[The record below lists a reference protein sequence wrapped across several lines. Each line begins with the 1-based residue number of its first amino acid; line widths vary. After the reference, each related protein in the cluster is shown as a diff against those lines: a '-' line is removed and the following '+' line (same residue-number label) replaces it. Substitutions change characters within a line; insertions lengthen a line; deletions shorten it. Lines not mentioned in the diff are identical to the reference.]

1 MLTFSRWSGA
11 LLLTIGIALPAL
23 SQQKEAPKAGGEEVT
38 IKWEFQKDK
47 PFYQEMTTSTKQTMK
62 LMGQDLS
69 QTQKQ
74 TFTFSWTPKEQTKEK
89 NWVIVQKIEAI
100 QMEVEIAGNKV
111 NFDSVHDASN
121 TGNALA
127 DFFKALVGSELKI
140 TLSPDLKIVSIEG
153 REEFIK
159 KLVAAN
165 PQMEPLL
172 KQILGDEGLR
182 QMAEPTFAAIP
193 ATPVKPGSTWEKK
206 LALNLGPIGTFDTTY
221 KFTYEGKEGK
231 LEKIKIDAGL
241 TYNPPGANVS
251 GALPF
256 KIKSAQLASKGGIGK
271 FLFDSEKKRMD
282 SSELK
287 LTLDGNLQIDI
298 GGMVTDVNLNQ
309 EQTTTV
315 KTTDTNPTKPAETPK
330 TPEAAPKK

>member
-11 LLLTIGIALPAL
+11 LLLVIGMALPAVG
-23 SQQKEAPKAGGEEVT
+23 QQKEAPKAGGGEVT
-38 IKWEFQKDK
+38 LKWEFQKGK
-47 PFYQEMTTSTKQTMK
+47 SFFQEMTTSTKQTMK

-74 TFTFSWTPKEQTKEK
+74 TFVFSWTPKEQNKDK
-89 NWVIVQKIEAI
+89 NWIIVQKIEAI
-100 QMEVEIAGNKV
+100 QMEVEIAGNRV
-111 NFDSVHDASN
+111 NFDSARDTQN

-127 DFFKALVGSELKI
+127 DFFKALIGSELTI
-140 TLSPDLKIVSIEG
+140 TLTPDLKIVQIEG

-159 KLVAAN
+159 RLVAAN

-206 LALNLGPIGTFDTTY
+206 LTLNLGPIGTFDTTY
-221 KFTYEGKEGK
+221 KFTYEGREGK
-231 LEKIKIDAGL
+231 LDKIKIDATL
-241 TYNPPGANVS
+241 AYNPPGANVS

-256 KIKSAQLASKGGIGK
+256 KIKAATLTSKGGTGK
-271 FLFDSEKKRMD
+271 FLFDNEKKRMD
-282 SSELK
+282 SSDLK

-298 GGMVTDVNLNQ
+298 GGMVTDVTLNQ

-315 KTTDTNPTKPAETPK
+315 KTTDTNPKAPETPAK
-330 TPEAAPKK
+330 PPETAPKK